1 MQRQDRF
8 FVFTIFLVV
17 VLSIFHS
24 GEALKCYNCNSLIS
38 ATCEKESTS
47 QEVIPCPDGV
57 CLTFSMNTIGI
68 KSFTRTCGF
77 RDFCKHAE
85 ADPRVEILDCKECNT
100 DLCNASAT
108 NAVSTIIMITSG
120 LITLLWTIQ

>member
-1 MQRQDRF
+1 MPGQNRF

-17 VLSIFHS
+17 VLSIFHL
-24 GEALKCYNCNSLIS
+24 GEALKCYNCNSVIS
-38 ATCEKESTS
+38 ATCEKDPTS
-47 QEVIPCPDGV
+47 EEVIPCTDGA
-57 CLTFSMNTIGI
+57 CITFSINPLGI
-68 KSFTRTCGF
+68 KVFTRTCGF
-77 RDFCKHAE
+77 RDFCKHA
-85 ADPRVEILDCKECNT
+85 DPHQILDCKECNT

>member
-8 FVFTIFLVV
+8 FVFTIFLVL

-24 GEALKCYNCNSLIS
+24 GEALKCHHCSTLIS
-38 ATCEKESTS
+38 ATCEKEPTS
-47 QEVIPCPDGV
+47 EEVIPCLNGACV
-57 CLTFSMNTIGI
+57 TYSINYLGI
-68 KSFTRTCGF
+68 KVFTRTCNF
-77 RDFCKHAE
+77 RDFCKHAN
-85 ADPRVEILDCKECNT
+85 PLEILDCKECNT